1 MNKDTDIILSPT
13 AEKVRALG
21 HHYCIQTIQLAVQE
35 IINCGSSLRGV
46 EKIFELYEEFTS
58 LEAPSFSIIRKW
70 LGRIGLYELN
80 REKEYRTDW
89 IFIVDL
95 TVELGTQKCLVVL
108 GVTQE
113 YFEQSVLPL
122 EKGLSHQDVQLL
134 AIEIMYSTK
143 GELIEQKLTELSNKV
158 GYPLQ
163 IVSDHGCDLE
173 RGIRLYKQK
182 HPDVIYTY
190 DVTHAMA
197 LFIKYELESSD
208 KYQSFR
214 VECNQCR
221 RKLQQTE
228 LAFLSPPSQ
237 RSLCRYFNIE
247 NLIDWAQNVLNS
259 PIETIIELAP
269 NIEPAILNEKLKE
282 KFGWLNNYQDEI
294 LIWNQMVTTTRSLE
308 TQLKTCGINQ
318 QSVDTFE
325 LDEVLLNTSLSS
337 EFRQNIL
344 EFITSESSQIPEGK
358 TLLATSDVLE
368 SIFGKYKQFS
378 SKSPI
383 KQMGQMILNISL
395 CTMNLTTSVLKQALE
410 TVRYVDL
417 EIWLNQV
424 FGQSMLSK
432 RRIVFSGYNDD
443 T

>member
-1 MNKDTDIILSPT
+1 VNEEGDIILSPT
-13 AEKVRALG
+13 VEKVRASG
-21 HHYCIQTIQLAVQE
+21 HHYCIQAVQLAVQE

-80 REKEYRTDW
+80 RKKEYRTDW
-89 IFIVDL
+89 IFIIDL

-122 EKGLSHQDVQLL
+122 ERGLSHEDVQLL

-158 GYPLQ
+158 GNPLQ
-163 IVSDHGCDLE
+163 IISDHGSDVE

-247 NLIDWAQNVLNS
+247 NLIDWAQSVLNS

-269 NIEPAILNEKLKE
+269 NIEPDILNEKLKE
-282 KFGWLNNYQDEI
+282 KFGWLNDYQDEI

-325 LDEVLLNTSLSS
+325 LDEVLLNTNLSS
-337 EFRQNIL
+337 EFRKNIL

-378 SKSPI
+378 SKSPV

-395 CTMNLTTSVLKQALE
+395 CTMNITISVIKEALE
-410 TVRYVDL
+410 TVRYIDL
-417 EIWLNQV
+417 EIWLNQM
-424 FGQSMLSK
+424 FG
-432 RRIVFSGYNDD
+432 
-443 T
+443 